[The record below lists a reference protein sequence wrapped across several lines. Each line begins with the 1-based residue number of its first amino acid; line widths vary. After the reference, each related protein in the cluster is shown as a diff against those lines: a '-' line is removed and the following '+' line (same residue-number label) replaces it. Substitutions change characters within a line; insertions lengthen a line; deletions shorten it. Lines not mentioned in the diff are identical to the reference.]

1 MKLYISG
8 PISSPDPDIKRS
20 NLERFNVEERK
31 LRETYGCKIINPASL
46 EGECD
51 TWEDY
56 LARDLLIIIREQ
68 PEIWLLPNWQSST
81 GAKLEVAVAKRMKL
95 KIHNENV

>member
-8 PISSPDPDIKRS
+8 KITDSDPEKVKA
-20 NLERFNVEERK
+20 NLALFNEEEKK
-31 LRETYGCKIINPASL
+31 LRSTYGCKIINPASL

-56 LARDLLIIIREQ
+56 LARDILIIVREQ
-68 PEIWLLPNWQSST
+68 PDIWLLPRWKEST
-81 GAKLEVAVAKRMKL
+81 GARLEVAVAKRMKL
-95 KIHNENV
+95 KIHNEH